1 MMTKKITIGGKS
13 FEFNIEFVDAI
24 IEHMDG
30 IQKCEDMKAELTYK
44 LHDLYILSG
53 DPHLKALANM
63 TKVEMK

>member
-13 FEFNIEFVDAI
+13 FEFNIEFVNAI
-24 IEHMDG
+24 VEHMDG
-30 IQKCEDMKAELTYK
+30 IQKCEDMKAELTDK

-63 TKVEMK
+63 AKVEMK